1 LRLASKRTAFSS
13 KTHCVLHHF
22 TLYLVANSPKTGAGG
37 GAFKYKFI
45 LSHTQT
51 NPFLHQNKPS
61 RESIFCGKVGGW
73 WIKKALI
80 VLNLLLKTRQKQLC
94 GVHVHGQRNGKR
106 VRLQLT
112 TQAVTGHTAHGQR
125 KQHHGKAEVR
135 WN

>member
-1 LRLASKRTAFSS
+1 LRLAAKRTAFSS

-22 TLYLVANSPKTGAGG
+22 TLYLVANSLKSGAGG

-94 GVHVHGQRNGKR
+94 GVHVHG
-106 VRLQLT
+106 
-112 TQAVTGHTAHGQR
+112 
-125 KQHHGKAEVR
+125 
-135 WN
+135 